1 MGTYAELFSGTT
13 YGTFNGPLYGSGP
26 PAPSGAWDGLRIIRQ
41 ESRAQLRI
49 ENAVHTRTEPSMF
62 VRQEA

>member
-1 MGTYAELFSGTT
+1 MGTYAELFSGAT

-26 PAPSGAWDGLRIIRQ
+26 PASTGEWDGLRIIRQ
-41 ESRAQLRI
+41 ESRVQLRL
-49 ENAVHTRTEPSMF
+49 ENSFHTRTEPTIF